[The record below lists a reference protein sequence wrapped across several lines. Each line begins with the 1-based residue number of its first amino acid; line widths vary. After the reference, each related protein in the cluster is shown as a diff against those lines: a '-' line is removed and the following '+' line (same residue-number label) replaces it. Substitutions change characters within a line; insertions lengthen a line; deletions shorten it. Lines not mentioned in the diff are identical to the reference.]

1 MSNDILNLNLDSLH
15 TIKKESYVG
24 VEESVNPQSVMI
36 PEERFQDVVFRN
48 YNSFTNATV
57 KKDNTHELSH
67 FQNPLHTQYVIKNF
81 KEDVFVMYP
90 NNIVLLPFTDPFILE
105 DYGNATQSFYENS
118 KELSLEVDFTS
129 SIRKYFKIEPKDK
142 VILIIDYL
150 TIDRNS
156 KESFNKLF
164 NYYNES
170 AYDRFFY
177 RSNNVTMGMRS
188 NMNFNFAKYV
198 FERVRVVT
206 LIRYE
211 ELEQAKHH
219 MLNVSKC
226 GITLSLHNAPGIG
239 IESPLSKEYK
249 NFVKQQDTA
258 QIENGFKITIV
269 DNYTNKDYYMKMGNE
284 VIKLDVTNG
293 KRNNLE
299 QGIYFQYIKNSVPIM
314 EKRIPLKECS
324 SLGIFNSK
332 DEALAYGDLKSQ
344 VEIEKIQCE
353 RETAQLKLSAAQL
366 DVDKRKLDHALT
378 EKAAETNL
386 NIALAKAEVDFAATA
401 AKTEIDAAGYNSKLS
416 AYTGAQLAKVTVD
429 TEATLSKTVV
439 ANEATV
445 KQIEEKL
452 QEDNKPNFNNVT
464 DKMLKVMM
472 VLDKSIGLAAKI

>member
-1 MSNDILNLNLDSLH
+1 
-15 TIKKESYVG
+15 
-24 VEESVNPQSVMI
+24 
-36 PEERFQDVVFRN
+36 
-48 YNSFTNATV
+48 
-57 KKDNTHELSH
+57 
-67 FQNPLHTQYVIKNF
+67 
-81 KEDVFVMYP
+81 
-90 NNIVLLPFTDPFILE
+90 
-105 DYGNATQSFYENS
+105 
-118 KELSLEVDFTS
+118 
-129 SIRKYFKIEPKDK
+129 
-142 VILIIDYL
+142 
-150 TIDRNS
+150 
-156 KESFNKLF
+156 
-164 NYYNES
+164 
-170 AYDRFFY
+170 
-177 RSNNVTMGMRS
+177 
-188 NMNFNFAKYV
+188 
-198 FERVRVVT
+198 
-206 LIRYE
+206 
-211 ELEQAKHH
+211 
-219 MLNVSKC
+219 
-226 GITLSLHNAPGIG
+226 
-239 IESPLSKEYK
+239 
-249 NFVKQQDTA
+249 
-258 QIENGFKITIV
+258 
-269 DNYTNKDYYMKMGNE
+269 
-284 VIKLDVTNG
+284 
-293 KRNNLE
+293 
-299 QGIYFQYIKNSVPIM
+299 M

-416 AYTGAQLAKVTVD
+416 AYTGAQLAKATVD